1 VKRLFSQIAII
12 LLLLIVSFPF
22 ATENIFTV
30 YDLDDLVTEISSVRK
45 SRKVTI
51 AVIHRSVKSE
61 PFVVVVVA
69 SCPPQRYMSASTT
82 PAFALAR
89 ENLHGRSP
97 PVAPSV

>member
-30 YDLDDLVTEISSVRK
+30 YDLDDLVTEISSVLE

-51 AVIHRSVKSE
+51 AVVHRSVKSE
-61 PFVVVVVA
+61 PFVVVA
-69 SCPPQRYMSASTT
+69 SCPPQRYMSAPAT
-82 PAFALAR
+82 PAFSIDTL
-89 ENLHGRSP
+89 ENLHDRSP